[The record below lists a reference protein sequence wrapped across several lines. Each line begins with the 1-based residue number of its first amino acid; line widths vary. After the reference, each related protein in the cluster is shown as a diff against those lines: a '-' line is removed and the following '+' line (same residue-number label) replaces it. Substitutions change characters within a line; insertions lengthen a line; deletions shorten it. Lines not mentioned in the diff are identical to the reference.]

1 MKETVPEEI
10 QETSFVNEM
19 RLTLRQWLMT
29 LGLVALV
36 LGFTPSL
43 WKRVERFE
51 TDANYRIPYSL
62 SKDYWLYDRWL
73 DRAADSEGV
82 FVLGDSVVWGEY
94 VSPDGTLSS
103 FLTRHS
109 EPHRWFINAGVN
121 GLFPL
126 ALEGLVDDY
135 GGAIRRRRVILHCN
149 LLWMSS
155 PKVDLQTVKEEKF
168 NHPRLVA
175 QFDPRI
181 PCYKA
186 DIAERLGIVVEKSL
200 PFVSWVNHLQNAYF
214 GQKNLLAWTMAED
227 GRDPPGFPNVYRNP
241 LSNILLE
248 VPAAAPVDPE
258 RGTASPRHQPW
269 STTGQG
275 TARFDWVPIESSL
288 QWAGF
293 QRLARLLVERGN
305 DLLVVIGPFNEH
317 MMAEENAPRF
327 RRFRD
332 GAARWLTSLGI
343 RFVQPQVLPSG
354 LYADASHPLTGGYE
368 LLAHRLLDDPEFRSW
383 MQNSGEPPKADSR

>member
-1 MKETVPEEI
+1 MKETEEI
-10 QETSFVNEM
+10 QDTPFVNEM
-19 RLTLRQWLMT
+19 RLTLRQWLIT
-29 LGLVALV
+29 LGLVGLV

-43 WKRVERFE
+43 WERLERFE
-51 TDANYRIPYSL
+51 TDSNYRIPYSL

-73 DRAADSEGV
+73 DRAGNSEGV
-82 FVLGDSVVWGEY
+82 FVVGDSVIWGEY
-94 VSPDGTLSS
+94 VSPDGTLPG
-103 FLTRHS
+103 FLTRYS
-109 EPHRWFINAGVN
+109 KPDRWFINAGVN

-126 ALEGLVDDY
+126 ALEGLIGDY
-135 GGAIRRRRVILHCN
+135 GGAIRGRKVILHCN

-175 QFDPRI
+175 QFDPWI

-186 DIAERLGIVVEKSL
+186 DIAERLGIVVEKTL

-248 VPAAAPVDPE
+248 VPVAPPVDPE
-258 RGTASPRHQPW
+258 RGTASLRHKPW

-288 QWAGF
+288 QWAAF
-293 QRLARLLVERGN
+293 QRLTRLLVERGN

-327 RRFRD
+327 RKFRD
-332 GAARWLTSLGI
+332 GAVQWFSSQEI
-343 RFVQPQVLPSG
+343 RFVQPEELPSE

-368 LLAHRLLDDPEFRSW
+368 LLAHRLLEDPGFLRW
-383 MQNSGEPPKADSR
+383 MENSGIPSQAPR